1 MIAAAPPD
9 PRVAHDPLVAEAWAL
24 LRDLE
29 AASGGGDEETE
40 EARRTGA
47 SEGRG
52 DYTPN
57 CVR

>member
-9 PRVAHDPLVAEAWAL
+9 PRVAHDPLVMAAWAL
-24 LRDLE
+24 LREVGAL
-29 AASGGGDEETE
+29 SGGGDEETE
-40 EARRTGA
+40 EAPRTGA
-47 SEGRG
+47 SEGRV

>member
-24 LRDLE
+24 LREVGAL
-29 AASGGGDEETE
+29 SGGGDEETE

-47 SEGRG
+47 SEGRRG
-52 DYTPN
+52 LGESQ
-57 CVR
+57 VA